1 MKSKNDSFLQENTR
15 EDNTNGKMTDYCQL
29 NMSHFIN

>member
-15 EDNTNGKMTDYCQL
+15 EDNTNGKMTDQL